1 MRREMS
7 RDSKKVTV
15 GKHIN
20 TDVLSVT
27 HMHVCVAGARV
38 TVINSLHMNPPYSAV
53 QRPRSTRVPR
63 TVPCSDLKSSMRILI
78 VLLHFWILLGQADG
92 IVLTLSHAPRQA
104 PSLGVPSPEIESVSS

>member
-38 TVINSLHMNPPYSAV
+38 TVINSLHTNPPNGAV
-53 QRPRSTRVPR
+53 QRPHST
-63 TVPCSDLKSSMRILI
+63 
-78 VLLHFWILLGQADG
+78 
-92 IVLTLSHAPRQA
+92 
-104 PSLGVPSPEIESVSS
+104 